1 MEDGLAITDA
11 WMHTRVQKNCI
22 SKLTCMQ
29 EKDRYSQADREADE
43 WRARE
48 IAKVIAR
55 RKVPYCG
62 LKFAIYYYYFTLG
75 LQRENLQSYS
85 SKKQVVQKCHL
96 HDLKLKDE

>member
-1 MEDGLAITDA
+1 
-11 WMHTRVQKNCI
+11 
-22 SKLTCMQ
+22 MQ

-62 LKFAIYYYYFTLG
+62 LKFAIYYYLV
-75 LQRENLQSYS
+75 S
-85 SKKQVVQKCHL
+85 H
-96 HDLKLKDE
+96 